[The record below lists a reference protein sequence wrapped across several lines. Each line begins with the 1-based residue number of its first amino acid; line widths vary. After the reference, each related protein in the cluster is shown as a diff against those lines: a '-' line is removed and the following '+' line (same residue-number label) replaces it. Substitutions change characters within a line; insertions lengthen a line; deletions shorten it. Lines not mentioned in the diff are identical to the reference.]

1 MEFVYYFII
10 GLVVALINWFFIVSE
25 DTKNNVNVC
34 IGFVLATVLWPAIV
48 FGWINRLGYF
58 ISTHNLLDD

>member
-10 GLVVALINWFFIVSE
+10 GLAVALINWFFIVSK

-34 IGFVLATVLWPAIV
+34 IGLVLGMFLWPAIV